1 MNEEETNLFTRPGGL
16 FFPPGSLIVT
26 LNVWEGR
33 ERVANAG
40 FNPLAEDKRYLD
52 WLNWRYIIFMP
63 KKIPVEKLPTIKL
76 LRRSTTTRKQAC
88 WKIPFTTRPGPFN
101 HTS

>member
-1 MNEEETNLFTRPGGL
+1 MNEEKTNLFTRPGGL

-52 WLNWRYIIFMP
+52 WLNWRYIIF
-63 KKIPVEKLPTIKL
+63 IPTIKL

-88 WKIPFTTRPGPFN
+88 
-101 HTS
+101 

>member
-63 KKIPVEKLPTIKL
+63 KKYSSGDASHDKIITPFHHNTKTSL
-76 LRRSTTTRKQAC
+76 LKNTFHYPSRT
-88 WKIPFTTRPGPFN
+88 F
-101 HTS
+101 